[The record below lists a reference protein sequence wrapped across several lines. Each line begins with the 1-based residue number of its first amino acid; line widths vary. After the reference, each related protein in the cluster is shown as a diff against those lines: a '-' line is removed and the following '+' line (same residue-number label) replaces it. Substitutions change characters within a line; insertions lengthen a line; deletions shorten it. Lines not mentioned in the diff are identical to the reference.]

1 MIAPPEP
8 SQIVTLRN
16 RSYVVQDVKAC
27 TWDSSGGSAPVTPAP
42 WHQVVLSSVEDDGHG
57 EELEVVWELEP
68 GAVVKERSTLPE
80 PTSFDLPEKLDAFL
94 DAVRWGT
101 ISQADDKALQ
111 APFRSGI
118 EIEEYQLDPVARALS
133 MPRVNLLIAD
143 DVGLGKT
150 IETGLVAQELTLRH
164 RVRSILVVCPS
175 SIQRQWQEEMRD
187 KFGMEF
193 RIVDAELLKDLR
205 RKRGIHANPWKHF
218 PRLITSIDFLKRER
232 PMRLFRET
240 LPAAGEPTYPR
251 KYDLLIV
258 DEAHNVAPSG
268 RSHYAVDSQRT
279 QAIRTLAPHFEHKL
293 FLTATPHN
301 GYRESFTA
309 LLELLDN
316 QRFFRNMD
324 LEQPANR
331 QQLQAVMVRRLKSE
345 LEKRW
350 DGSPRFARREVQPL
364 EVAYT
369 HAEREAHLLLK
380 RYTALCLK
388 SAGDAPGGRMAAEFV
403 LKLLKKRL
411 FSSPAAFVTTL
422 EKHTASRR
430 AAAPAKISAAGL
442 ARQIE
447 LLDEDFD
454 DDTAQETA
462 TEETV
467 ETASRG
473 FGAIASDQSE
483 LLRDLRTWAARAA
496 ETPDSKAKALVAW
509 LEQTLKTG
517 GKWNQERVIIFTEY
531 RATQK
536 WLHDLLATHGFAGNN
551 RLLQIYGGMPL
562 EDREKVKAAFQ
573 AHPDVAAVRIL
584 LATDAASEGLN
595 LQNHC
600 HRLIHFEVP
609 WNPNRMEQRNGRVDR
624 HGQKA
629 TQVDIFHFVGKG
641 FDSKRNQS
649 AHHPG
654 DLEGDLE
661 FLMRAAIKVNT
672 IREDLGKVGPVIA
685 KQVEE
690 AMLGA
695 RQNLDTAKAETQAEP
710 ARRMLKFERQL
721 QDQLKKLH
729 DQLDTTS
736 RELHLDPETV
746 ANIVRVGLGLGQQP
760 QLREVRIESANRH
773 LPAIIAWHLPPMSG
787 SWVACAAGLEHPHT
801 KTIRPIV
808 FDASAARGR
817 DDVVLAH
824 LNHPLVQRCQRLLR
838 AEVWTSGTTSKLQRC
853 TARIVADNALST
865 PAVIA
870 YGRLVVL
877 GADGHRLHEE
887 LITAGGTIKEGRF
900 SRMNVGEVKD
910 ALAAATPVAVPGF
923 IDEPLLKLWPK
934 VTEPLLKS
942 LEVRR
947 DERTKNLQ
955 TFLDERSG
963 KEAAHLDAVLT
974 ELEKSIRAELEAEA
988 PQQLELFDQFE
999 KQQRESDLHS
1009 LRIRLQQLPAERER
1023 EVAHLRARYR
1033 NPHARLFPVAIA
1045 FLVPK
1050 KAIAELSR

>member
-8 SQIVTLRN
+8 SQIVSLRN

-27 TWDSSGGSAPVTPAP
+27 ESGSPATATLSQAAP
-42 WHQVVLSSVEDDGHG
+42 WHHVTLSSVEDDGHG
-57 EELEVVWELEP
+57 EELEVVWELEA
-68 GAVVKERSTLPE
+68 GASVKERSTLPN
-80 PTSFDLPEKLDAFL
+80 PTSFDIPAKLDAFL

-293 FLTATPHN
+293 FLSATPHN

-316 QRFFRNMD
+316 QRFARNI
-324 LEQPANR
+324 EPNR

-350 DGSPRFARREVQPL
+350 DGSSRFAPREVRPL

-369 HAEREAHLLLK
+369 QGERDAHQLLK
-380 RYTALCLK
+380 RYTTLCLK
-388 SAGDAPGGRMAAEFV
+388 SAGDMPGGRMAAEFV

-422 EKHTASRR
+422 EKHAASRR
-430 AAAPAKISAAGL
+430 TAAPAKISTSGL
-442 ARQIE
+442 LRQIE

-467 ETASRG
+467 ETASRS
-473 FGAIASDQSE
+473 FGSLPSDQGE
-483 LLRDLRTWAARAA
+483 LLRDLRTWAGRAA

-517 GKWNQERVIIFTEY
+517 GKWSRERVIIFTEY

-536 WLHDLLATHGFAGNN
+536 WLHDLLAAHGFAGNN

-562 EDREKVKAAFQ
+562 EDREQVKAAFQ
-573 AHPDVAAVRIL
+573 AHPDDAPVRIL

-595 LQNHC
+595 LQNYC

-629 TQVDIFHFVGKG
+629 TQVDIFHFVGAG

-736 RELHLDPETV
+736 RELHLDPDTV
-746 ANIVRVGLGLGQQP
+746 TNIVRVGLELGQQP
-760 QLREVRIESANRH
+760 QLREVRVESAARH

-787 SWVACAAGLEHPHT
+787 SWAACAAGLEHPHT
-801 KTIRPIV
+801 KAIRPIV

-838 AEVWTSGTTSKLQRC
+838 AEVWTSGTASKLQRC
-853 TARIVADNALST
+853 TARMVADNVLST

-910 ALAAATPVAVPGF
+910 ALAAATPNAAPGF
-923 IDEPLLKLWPK
+923 IEESLLKLWPK

-947 DERTKNLQ
+947 DEKTKNLQ
-955 TFLDERSG
+955 TFLDERAD

-1009 LRIRLQQLPAERER
+1009 LRLRLQQLPAERER

-1033 NPHARLFPVAIA
+1033 NPQARLFPVAIT

-1050 KAIAELSR
+1050 KAIAELSH

>member
-8 SQIVTLRN
+8 SQIVSLRN

-27 TWDSSGGSAPVTPAP
+27 DPGGPAGSLPSQTAP
-42 WHQVVLSSVEDDGHG
+42 WHHVTLSSVEDDGHG
-57 EELEVVWELEP
+57 EELEVVWELEA
-68 GAVVKERSTLPE
+68 GASVKERSTLPT
-80 PTSFDLPEKLDAFL
+80 PTAFDVPSTLDAFL

-293 FLTATPHN
+293 FLSATPHN

-316 QRFFRNMD
+316 QRFARNI
-324 LEQPANR
+324 EPNR

-350 DGSPRFARREVQPL
+350 DGSSRFAPREVQPL

-369 HAEREAHLLLK
+369 QAEREAHQLLK

-388 SAGDAPGGRMAAEFV
+388 SAGDMPGGRMAAEFV

-422 EKHTASRR
+422 EKHAVSRR

-536 WLHDLLATHGFAGNN
+536 WLHDLLAAHGFAGGD

-562 EDREKVKAAFQ
+562 EDREQVKAAFQ
-573 AHPDVAAVRIL
+573 AHPDDAAVRIL

-595 LQNHC
+595 LQNYC

-629 TQVDIFHFVGKG
+629 TQVDIFHFVGTG

-736 RELHLDPETV
+736 RELHLDPDTV
-746 ANIVRVGLGLGQQP
+746 ANIVRVGLELGQQP
-760 QLREVRIESANRH
+760 QLREVRVESAARH
-773 LPAIIAWHLPPMSG
+773 LPAITAWHLPPMSG
-787 SWVACAAGLEHPHT
+787 SWAACAAGLEHPHT
-801 KTIRPIV
+801 KVIRPIV
-808 FDASAARGR
+808 FDASTARGR

-838 AEVWTSGTTSKLQRC
+838 AEVWTSGNASKLQRC
-853 TARIVADNALST
+853 TARMVTDNALST

-910 ALAAATPVAVPGF
+910 ALAAATPNAAPGF
-923 IDEPLLKLWPK
+923 IEEPLLKLWPK
-934 VTEPLLKS
+934 VSEQLLKS

-947 DERTKNLQ
+947 DEKTKNLQ
-955 TFLDERSG
+955 SFLDERSD

-1009 LRIRLQQLPAERER
+1009 LRLRLQQLPAERER

-1033 NPHARLFPVAIA
+1033 NPQARLFPVAIT